1 MANAAKQTQLDK
13 TTSFL
18 NDYPS
23 FALLKYEKTTHTS
36 LESLRKQLKK
46 TGSKVLVVK
55 NTILQKAIN
64 KLSGNKESAHLR
76 NVQKETKD
84 LKENTALLGL
94 GTDWS
99 LGMNAIFTF
108 FKADKTVTFKVG
120 CLDKQTYGETDLIR
134 IAQLPS
140 KAEIVAK
147 MLGSMKSPIAHMT
160 NALKF
165 NMQKFVY
172 ILNAKAKAN

>member
-1 MANAAKQTQLDK
+1 MVNTTKQTQLDK

-18 NDYPS
+18 KDFPS
-23 FALLKYEKTTHTS
+23 FTLLKYEKTTHIS

-46 TGSKVLVVK
+46 TGSKVMVVK

-64 KLSGNKESAHLR
+64 KLSSTKDSSYLR
-76 NVQKETKD
+76 AVQKQTKD

-94 GTDWS
+94 AQDWS
-99 LGMNAIFTF
+99 HGMNVF
-108 FKADKTVTFKVG
+108 FSFSKNDKTVSFKIG
-120 CLDKQTYGETDLIR
+120 CLDKQTYGGDDLAR

-140 KAEIVAK
+140 RGEIIAK
-147 MLGSMKSPIAHMT
+147 VLGSLKSPVAQATH
-160 NALKF
+160 ALKF